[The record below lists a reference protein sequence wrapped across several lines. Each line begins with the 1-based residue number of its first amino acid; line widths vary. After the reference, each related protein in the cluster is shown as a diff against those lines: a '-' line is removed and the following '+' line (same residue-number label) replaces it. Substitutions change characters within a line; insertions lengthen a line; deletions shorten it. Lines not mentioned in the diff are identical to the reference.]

1 MDKSAIDQIAD
12 IMIDMDLTDS
22 DKLDAIQ
29 TVLDNEGY

>member
-1 MDKSAIDQIAD
+1 MTALDRIAD

-29 TVLDNEGY
+29 EVLDDEGY